1 MDIEL
6 KKRLEELEKKGP
18 PYTLEDI
25 ELMGLAIM
33 ENHPELTNRK
43 SDEEVKVD
51 PRKLVNYKTWKPP
64 QELLDE
70 YKEELE
76 ALHKWARQ
84 SRGEE

>member
-6 KKRLEELEKKGP
+6 KKRLEEIEKKQG
-18 PYTLEDI
+18 PYTLEEI
-25 ELMGLAIM
+25 EIIGQAII
-33 ENHPELTNRK
+33 ENHPELNRK
-43 SDEEVKVD
+43 SKDEIKEEPKN
-51 PRKLVNYKTWKPP
+51 LIHYKTWQPP

>member
-6 KKRLEELEKKGP
+6 KKRLEEIEKKQG
-18 PYTLEDI
+18 PYTLEEI
-25 ELMGLAIM
+25 ELIGRAII
-33 ENHPELTNRK
+33 ENHPELANRK
-43 SDEEVKVD
+43 STDGVNDD
-51 PRKLVNYKTWKPP
+51 PRNLVNYKTWQPP